1 MGHVRYAARP
11 LEAIRNRELEATSR
25 EVWSESLEAV
35 YATDP
40 EVVAAVLPPP
50 LEPGPEPLV
59 RLNISTVTMP
69 GNLVFG
75 AGWFGVAARHG
86 DVVGEYPLLMPMTT
100 EQATVGGRE
109 TFGEPKKIA
118 EITATRDGKR
128 LHSVIRRMGFMVA
141 EIRGEVI
148 GEREPS
154 SAERIDF
161 YFKLLPSPEG
171 PGLLDGD
178 PFLVHSHKS
187 SRERR
192 AEIVEGEV
200 LLGDSPLDPVAD
212 LPVRELKSV
221 TLAQRATI
229 VDARTVGTVPADDVI
244 PFMHQR
250 YDDLSV
256 LGAADKGD

>member
-1 MGHVRYAARP
+1 
-11 LEAIRNRELEATSR
+11 
-25 EVWSESLEAV
+25 
-35 YATDP
+35 
-40 EVVAAVLPPP
+40 
-50 LEPGPEPLV
+50 
-59 RLNISTVTMP
+59 
-69 GNLVFG
+69 
-75 AGWFGVAARHG
+75 
-86 DVVGEYPLLMPMTT
+86 
-100 EQATVGGRE
+100 
-109 TFGEPKKIA
+109 
-118 EITATRDGKR
+118 
-128 LHSVIRRMGFMVA
+128 
-141 EIRGEVI
+141 VI

-212 LPVRELKSV
+212 LPVRGLKSI

-229 VDARTVGTVPADDVI
+229 VDARTVGTVPADDLI